1 LCQTAQSRDKERGKK
16 QAGKSQVR
24 KNQAGKKP
32 AGKRQ
37 ARNAKPA
44 VHNLKFEI

>member
-1 LCQTAQSRDKERGKK
+1 LCETTQSRDKERGKR

-24 KNQAGKKP
+24 KNQAGRKP

-44 VHNLKFEI
+44 VYNLKFEI